1 MTSFATVW
9 EYIQANLKPGTE
21 IRNWTAF
28 SGYLDDKITITKFRG
43 RDIEVDTSKTMTFQV
58 VQIKDF

>member
-9 EYIQANLKPGTE
+9 EYIQANQKPGTE
-21 IRNWTAF
+21 IRNWNAF
-28 SGYLDDKITITKFRG
+28 SGYLGDKMTITKFCG